1 MRTEPKDLI
10 EQTVTGMGYE
20 FVDLELAN
28 RGRFVRVYIDRP
40 ERAGGVSAD
49 DCEAVSKQLSRVF
62 EVENIDYD
70 RLEISSPGLDRKLN
84 KPADFVRFGGQIAQL
99 RLRVPLEGRRNL
111 TGILREMR
119 DGLLG
124 IEVEGRM
131 VTVALDNLEKA
142 RLVPKI

>member
-1 MRTEPKDLI
+1 MRADPKDVI

-20 FVDLELAN
+20 FVDLELVN
-28 RGRFVRVYIDRP
+28 RGRFVRVYIDQP
-40 ERAGGVSAD
+40 ERVGGISAD

-84 KPADFVRFGGQIAQL
+84 KAADFVRFGGQIAQL
-99 RLRVPLEGRRNL
+99 RLRVPLEGRRTL
-111 TGILREMR
+111 TGILRELR
-119 DGLLG
+119 DGLIG
-124 IEVEGRM
+124 IEVEGKM

>member
-1 MRTEPKDLI
+1 MRADPKEVI

-20 FVDLELAN
+20 FVDLELVN

-40 ERAGGVSAD
+40 ERERGVSAD
-49 DCEAVSKQLSRVF
+49 DCEAVSKQLSRVL

-99 RLRVPLEGRRNL
+99 RLRVPLEGRRTL

-124 IEVEGRM
+124 IEVEGKM